1 MSERNTNALLDRSLP
16 DARRSIGLQGLLRR
30 QACPLAAT
38 LPGLVRHH
46 YAFPQRLGPGE
57 APFCIFQAFF
67 PDAAAMDAA
76 LGSEIGRKV
85 AADVPNYSPKG
96 ATLCH
101 FKIEGA

>member
-1 MSERNTNALLDRSLP
+1 MHCLTVLYPTP
-16 DARRSIGLQGLLRR
+16 DDPLAFR
-30 QACPLAAT
+30 AYYVDKHVPLAAT

-46 YAFPQRLGPGE
+46 YAFTQPLGPGE

-76 LGSEIGRKV
+76 LGSDIGRKV

-101 FKIEGA
+101 FKIKGA

>member
-1 MSERNTNALLDRSLP
+1 MHCLTVLYPRP
-16 DARRSIGLQGLLRR
+16 DDPSAFR
-30 QACPLAAT
+30 AYYVEKHVPLAAT

-46 YAFPQRLGPGE
+46 YAFPQRLGPAE

-76 LGSEIGRKV
+76 LGSDVGRKV

>member
-1 MSERNTNALLDRSLP
+1 MHCLTVLYPTP
-16 DARRSIGLQGLLRR
+16 DDPS
-30 QACPLAAT
+30 ACRAYYVDKHVPLAAT